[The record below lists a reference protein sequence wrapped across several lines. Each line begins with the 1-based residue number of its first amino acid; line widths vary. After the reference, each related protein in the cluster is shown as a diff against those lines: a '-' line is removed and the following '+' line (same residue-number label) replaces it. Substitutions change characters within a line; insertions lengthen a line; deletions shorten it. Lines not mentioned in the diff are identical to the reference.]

1 VPIRRSL
8 AALALAVVL
17 PLPVALPGL
26 WPLAAL
32 ANVVVK
38 PGETLSEIADRNG
51 VSLKRLMQ
59 ANGLTDPSKLAIG
72 QTLVIPGGRQGSGG
86 WSSSSSS
93 RGSSRG
99 GTVTVRDGDTLS
111 GIADRAGISVNRLM
125 RLNGISD
132 PDKLTIGQTLVVGG
146 SGGSGYS
153 SQAAAAKPLPTA
165 PYTVKKGETV
175 SELAERF
182 GTTTNRLLQLNNI
195 SDPKLLVAGTRIA
208 IPGRPSTAASS
219 PIRSSGT
226 AGASKTSEYVVQ
238 SGESLSHIADRY
250 NTSVDRL
257 VAINKLADPDF
268 VVAGTRIKLQAPPA
282 PKPAPKQAAKP
293 TAKPKPQP
301 KPAAQTAAKPKP
313 TATVQTAAKPVVET
327 KPVAVAKPVVATKPV
342 AQAKPVVEAKPA
354 AETKPVV
361 ASQPATTTATAATTT
376 AVTTKATA
384 AVTATA
390 AATATKPAAKP
401 VATTPSPKPEV
412 TAKVEA
418 SSKAPTNQ
426 ATTTQAQPAQTTPA
440 QTTPAQATPAQT
452 TTVASRP
459 RSSSTSRS
467 TAKLANSDWRNY
479 GPLQVDWANW
489 QSMGGSYVA
498 PTLNGKG
505 QSLYLAINCGAR
517 KINTT
522 SQSGQWK
529 SWEAPQADFEEQL
542 VSDLCKAKGG

>member
-1 VPIRRSL
+1 M
-8 AALALAVVL
+8 
-17 PLPVALPGL
+17 
-26 WPLAAL
+26 

-72 QTLVIPGGRQGSGG
+72 QTLVIPGGRQGSG
-86 WSSSSSS
+86 SSNSSLGISK
-93 RGSSRG
+93 G
-99 GTVTVRDGDTLS
+99 GTITVRDGDTLS

-132 PDKLTIGQTLVVGG
+132 PDKLTVGQTLVVRG

-195 SDPKLLVAGTRIA
+195 SDPKLLVAGKRIA
-208 IPGRPSTAASS
+208 IPGRPSSAASS
-219 PIRSSGT
+219 PISSSGT

-238 SGESLSHIADRY
+238 SGESLSHIADRH

-257 VAINKLADPDF
+257 VALNKLADPDF

-282 PKPAPKQAAKP
+282 PKPAPKQATKP
-293 TAKPKPQP
+293 APKPKPQP
-301 KPAAQTAAKPKP
+301 KPAVQTAAKPKP
-313 TATVQTAAKPVVET
+313 AATVQTAAKPVVETKPVVATKPVAEAKPVVET

-342 AQAKPVVEAKPA
+342 AEA
-354 AETKPVV
+354 KPVV
-361 ASQPATTTATAATTT
+361 ASQPATTTATAVATSTT
-376 AVTTKATA
+376 V
-384 AVTATA
+384 
-390 AATATKPAAKP
+390 AKP
-401 VATTPSPKPEV
+401 VATTPSPKAE
-412 TAKVEA
+412 
-418 SSKAPTNQ
+418 
-426 ATTTQAQPAQTTPA
+426 AQPAQT
-440 QTTPAQATPAQT
+440 TPAQT

-459 RSSSTSRS
+459 RAASTSRT
-467 TAKLANSDWRNY
+467 TAKLASADWRNY

-505 QSLYLAINCGAR
+505 QPLYLAINCGAR
-517 KINTT
+517 KLNTT
-522 SQSGQWK
+522 NQSGQWK

>member
-1 VPIRRSL
+1 M
-8 AALALAVVL
+8 
-17 PLPVALPGL
+17 
-26 WPLAAL
+26 AAL

-72 QTLVIPGGRQGSGG
+72 QTLVIPGGPQSSGASRST
-86 WSSSSSS
+86 SSSRASS
-93 RGSSRG
+93 RGS
-99 GTVTVRDGDTLS
+99 TITVRDGDTLS

-132 PDKLTIGQTLVVGG
+132 PDKLTIGQTLVIGG
-146 SGGSGYS
+146 NSGSGYS
-153 SQAAAAKPLPTA
+153 SQAPAAKPLPTA

-208 IPGRPSTAASS
+208 IPGRPSSATTS
-219 PIRSSGT
+219 PTPRSSSDT
-226 AGASKTSEYVVQ
+226 AGAGKKGDYVVQ
-238 SGESLSHIADRY
+238 SGESLSHIADRH

-257 VAINKLADPDF
+257 VALNKLADPNF

-293 TAKPKPQP
+293 TPKPKPQP
-301 KPAAQTAAKPKP
+301 KPAVQTAAKPKP
-313 TATVQTAAKPVVET
+313 TAAVQTAAKPVVET
-327 KPVAVAKPVVATKPV
+327 KLVATSKAVVESTTAAESKPVAETKPV
-342 AQAKPVVEAKPA
+342 AQAQPVAESKPAAESKPVDASKPVAQSKPVVEN
-354 AETKPVV
+354 
-361 ASQPATTTATAATTT
+361 Q
-376 AVTTKATA
+376 
-384 AVTATA
+384 
-390 AATATKPAAKP
+390 AATATTDAATTAKAIASTSPTTEAKPAAKP
-401 VATTPSPKPEV
+401 VETATTAKTEV
-412 TAKVEA
+412 NPQTEV
-418 SSKAPTNQ
+418 STKAQ
-426 ATTTQAQPAQTTPA
+426 TTQAPTTQTTAQTT
-440 QTTPAQATPAQT
+440 QT
-452 TTVASRP
+452 TTVATRP
-459 RSSSTSRS
+459 RAATTNR
-467 TAKLANSDWRNY
+467 TAGKLAISDWRNY

-505 QSLYLAINCGAR
+505 QPLYLAINCGAR
-517 KINTT
+517 KLNST

-529 SWEAPQADFEEQL
+529 AWEAPQADFEEQL
-542 VSDLCKAKGG
+542 VNDLCKAKGG